1 MSPQWVQD
9 IRDQCSSARVPF
21 MFKQWGEWLPMLGQ
35 AEGVPVRD
43 KATTADGWVMARAG
57 KKAAG
62 RRLDGELH
70 DEYPRLDLQ
79 PVD

>member
-1 MSPQWVQD
+1 M
-9 IRDQCSSARVPF
+9 
-21 MFKQWGEWLPMLGQ
+21 GL
-35 AEGVPVRD
+35 
-43 KATTADGWVMARAG
+43 AG

-70 DEYPRLDLQ
+70 DEYPRLVLQ